1 MKKECLVRFVEFYK
15 LKEKL
20 SSVKIY
26 LDEGKEIEQ
35 LKIFIDSYKNSIKF
49 CNDDYQGMMFVKAT
63 IYNED
68 KDIEFEMDGEYYE
81 KIQKEEK
88 TF

>member
-1 MKKECLVRFVEFYK
+1 MKKECLVRFVEFYNLMDK
-15 LKEKL
+15 V
-20 SSVKIY
+20 SCVKIY

-35 LKIFIDSYKNSIKF
+35 LKIFIDSYKNSKKF

-68 KDIEFEMDGEYYE
+68 KDVEFEMYGEYYE
-81 KIQKEEK
+81 KIKKE
-88 TF
+88 